1 MENFIYTNNHCLSRG
16 LCKNII
22 EKYEYEPVKYYG
34 VTGAGTNKKVKDTVD
49 FCIPLIKTEQ
59 KKELFDSWKT
69 IAELLTQEIQH
80 NVQIYSKQIQEY
92 IGDASHN
99 IISQLC
105 GDGIVINSLMIQ
117 RYRKLQGK
125 YIYHTD
131 NMIELSNKKTR
142 MITFLFYLN
151 DVSEGGE
158 TELFGDMRIKPEA
171 GKLLLFPACW
181 TFPHCGRMPISH
193 DKYIITGWI
202 YVNY

>member
-1 MENFIYTNNHCLSRG
+1 M
-16 LCKNII
+16 
-22 EKYEYEPVKYYG
+22 
-34 VTGAGTNKKVKDTVD
+34 
-49 FCIPLIKTEQ
+49 
-59 KKELFDSWKT
+59 
-69 IAELLTQEIQH
+69 TQEIQH

-99 IISQLC
+99 IISQKC

-158 TELFGDMRIKPEA
+158 TELFGDVRIKPEA